1 MTSSPGDAR
10 TITSVTAPPND
21 LMRSLLLAAV
31 LLAPVAAHP
40 DTIALLPATG
50 ANVHPGHVSAA
61 TDMLRSQLER
71 AGFTVVPVPSPELAA
86 AEATPAQ
93 AGEAARA
100 AGASLAVTL
109 RVSRLGALASVRL
122 AAYRPDGTAA
132 HLDELSALGPDDL
145 EPVLRRLAEGLAQRR
160 PARLLA
166 EIDSVTERE
175 ADPYLKQVATQV
187 FGLRLGSAF
196 LLNRADAAETTRG
209 AAGGGLFWLY
219 DARTFLA
226 DVSFDLN
233 GGDDNRLVALGLG
246 FYYPFSRANF
256 TPYAGGG
263 LAYTW
268 VDTGGEGAQGL
279 AFRGAVGALFGR
291 LSTVQIRLEAGYVVG
306 AFRDGTDASGP
317 VPHGPILSVGLGH

>member
-1 MTSSPGDAR
+1 
-10 TITSVTAPPND
+10 
-21 LMRSLLLAAV
+21 MRLLLLAAL
-31 LLAPVAAHP
+31 LLAPATARP
-40 DTIALLPATG
+40 DTVTLLPATG
-50 ANVHPGHVSAA
+50 ANVHAGHVSAA
-61 TDMLRSQLER
+61 TDMLRSHLER
-71 AGFTVVPVPSPELAA
+71 VGFTVVRVPSPEPPAS

-100 AGASLAVTL
+100 AGASLGVTL

-132 HLDELSALGPDDL
+132 HLDELSALGPNDL
-145 EPVLRRLAEGLAQRR
+145 EPVLRRLAVGLAERR

-166 EIDSVTERE
+166 EIDTVTERE
-175 ADPYLKQVATQV
+175 SDPYLKQVATQV

-196 LLNRADAAETTRG
+196 LLNRADAAETPRG
-209 AAGGGLFWLY
+209 AAGGGIFWLY

-263 LAYTW
+263 VAYAW
-268 VDTGGEGAQGL
+268 VDTGGDVAQGL
-279 AFRGAVGALFGR
+279 AFRGALGALVGR
-291 LSTVQIRLEAGYVVG
+291 LSTVQVRLEAGYVV
-306 AFRDGTDASGP
+306 ATFRDDTSGRVAHGP
-317 VPHGPILSVGLGH
+317 VLSVGLGH

>member
-1 MTSSPGDAR
+1 
-10 TITSVTAPPND
+10 
-21 LMRSLLLAAV
+21 MRLLVLAAF
-31 LLAPVAAHP
+31 LLVPAAARP

-50 ANVHPGHVSAA
+50 ANVHAGHAAAA
-61 TDMLRSQLER
+61 TDMLRSHLER
-71 AGFTVVPVPSPELAA
+71 AGFTVVCVPSPAPA
-86 AEATPAQ
+86 GAEATPAQ

-100 AGASLAVTL
+100 AGASLGVTL

-122 AAYRPDGTAA
+122 AAYHPDGTAA
-132 HLDELSALGPDDL
+132 HLDELSASGPNDL
-145 EPVLRRLAEGLAQRR
+145 EPVLRRLAAGLAERR

-196 LLNRADAAETTRG
+196 LLNRADAADTTRG
-209 AAGGGLFWLY
+209 AAGGGIFWLY

-233 GGDDNRLVALGLG
+233 GGDDNRLVAVGLG
-246 FYYPFSRANF
+246 FYYPLSRANF
-256 TPYAGGG
+256 SPYAGGG

-268 VDTGGEGAQGL
+268 VDTGGDGAQGL
-279 AFRGAVGALFGR
+279 GFRGAVGALFGR
-291 LSTVQIRLEAGYVVG
+291 LSTVQVRLEAGYVVG
-306 AFRDGTDASGP
+306 AFREGAGTSGR
-317 VPHGPILSVGLGH
+317 VPHGPVLSVGLGH